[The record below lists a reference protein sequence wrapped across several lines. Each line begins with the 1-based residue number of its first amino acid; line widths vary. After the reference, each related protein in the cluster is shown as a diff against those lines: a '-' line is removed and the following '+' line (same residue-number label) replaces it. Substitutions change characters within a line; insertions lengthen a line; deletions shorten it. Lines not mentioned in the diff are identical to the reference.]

1 MAKFVKG
8 TKQKLGQRTV
18 ILLLIILVVG
28 FGAVIARIAYLQLI
42 KGEELSQRAVEQQLR
57 DTEISAKRGTI
68 YDRTGKV
75 LAQSASVWRVV
86 MAPAY
91 FTDDKQR
98 EYVATN
104 LAEILDLKYE
114 DVLEET
120 QQNSY
125 YVTVKR
131 KIESAERKKI
141 LKLMDTVEDKY
152 DISSLIQLIDDYKRY
167 YPYNDLA
174 STVIGFTGDD
184 DQGLEGIEYQYNK
197 YLSGTSG
204 RLVSAKNSQ
213 GTDMPF
219 DYEQNIEAEDG
230 NNLVLTIDENV
241 QAICEKYMTQNLK
254 DYGVYNRGCAI
265 MMDVKNGEIIAMA
278 TVGGYDLNDPYTIF
292 DSDVQKRVNS
302 ITNKKEKKEAT
313 SEAITEQWRNKAI
326 SDTYYPGSVFKIITS
341 AMALEEGA
349 IDADTSSFYCTGSMT
364 IGDKEIH
371 CHNTSGHGTQSFEQA
386 IINSCNPA
394 FMQIGAKVGEKK
406 FWEYYQAFGL
416 SELTGIDLPGE
427 SEDIFFSEDGSMS
440 TVDLAVA
447 SFGQNFSITPIQMI
461 TAVAA
466 VANGGDLVQ
475 PHIVKQIQDS
485 DGNVIKT
492 FDSNVKRKVVSSS
505 VCETIN
511 TVLEHNSQENGVKGG
526 YVSGYRVAGKTGTSE
541 KKVDS
546 NDDGED
552 DYIASFLGYAPAD
565 DPEYAML
572 IFFDTPTQ
580 GGYYGSVVSAPVF
593 SSIMEEALPY
603 LEVETEYSD
612 DELDNLDVVA
622 GTYVGLTSDEAVT
635 QVESA
640 GLTPVI
646 KGSGDKVVG
655 QMPESGSTVPNGG
668 TLVLYTDEASA
679 KETVEVPN
687 LVGYS
692 LSDVNSLISQYGLNL
707 AVKGAS
713 TTEDALST
721 QQSLPEGTKVSEG
734 TVITITFA
742 AQTGIAD

>member
-1 MAKFVKG
+1 
-8 TKQKLGQRTV
+8 
-18 ILLLIILVVG
+18 
-28 FGAVIARIAYLQLI
+28 
-42 KGEELSQRAVEQQLR
+42 
-57 DTEISAKRGTI
+57 
-68 YDRTGKV
+68 
-75 LAQSASVWRVV
+75 
-86 MAPAY
+86 
-91 FTDDKQR
+91 
-98 EYVATN
+98 
-104 LAEILDLKYE
+104 
-114 DVLEET
+114 
-120 QQNSY
+120 
-125 YVTVKR
+125 
-131 KIESAERKKI
+131 
-141 LKLMDTVEDKY
+141 
-152 DISSLIQLIDDYKRY
+152 
-167 YPYNDLA
+167 
-174 STVIGFTGDD
+174 
-184 DQGLEGIEYQYNK
+184 
-197 YLSGTSG
+197 
-204 RLVSAKNSQ
+204 
-213 GTDMPF
+213 MPF

-292 DSDVQKRVNS
+292 DSDVQERINS
-302 ITNKKEKKEAT
+302 ITNKKKKKKAT

-341 AMALEEGA
+341 SMALEEGV
-349 IDADTSSFYCTGSMT
+349 IDPDTSSFYCSGSMT

-371 CHNTSGHGTQSFEQA
+371 CHNTSGHGTQTFEEA

-394 FMQIGAKVGEKK
+394 FMQIGAKIGVDKY
-406 FWEYYQAFGL
+406 WEYYQAFGF
-416 SELTGIDLPGE
+416 SEITGIDLPGE

-492 FDSNVKRKVVSSS
+492 FDSNVKRKVISSS
-505 VCETIN
+505 VCDTMNE
-511 TVLEHNSQENGVKGG
+511 VLEHNSQQSGVKGG
-526 YVSGYRVAGKTGTSE
+526 YVAGYRVAGKTGTSE

-565 DPEYAML
+565 DPQYAML

-580 GGYYGSVVSAPVF
+580 GSYYGSVVSAPVF

-612 DELDNLDVVA
+612 DELENIDAVA
-622 GTYVGLTSDEAVT
+622 ETYVGLTYDDAIT
-635 QVESA
+635 QADSA
-640 GLTPVI
+640 GLTAVV
-646 KGSGDKVVG
+646 KGSGEKVIG
-655 QMPESGSTVPNGG
+655 QMPEAGSTVPKGG
-668 TLVLYTDEASA
+668 TIVLYTDEDSA

-692 LSDVNSLISQYGLNL
+692 LSDVNSIISQYGLNL

-721 QQSLPEGTKVSEG
+721 QQSIAEGTKVSEG
-734 TVITITFA
+734 TVISVTFA